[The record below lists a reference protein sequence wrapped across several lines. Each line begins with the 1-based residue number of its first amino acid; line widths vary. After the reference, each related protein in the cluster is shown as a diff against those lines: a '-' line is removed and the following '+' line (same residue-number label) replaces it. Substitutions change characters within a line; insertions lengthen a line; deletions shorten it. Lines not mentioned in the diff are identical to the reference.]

1 MEVYHSQVLVC
12 GGKGCISPESVD
24 LYRTLKSE
32 IRKHK
37 LNHEIE
43 VLRTGCLGLCELGPV
58 VVVYPEGVL
67 YNKVK
72 TEDIAELVESHFIHN
87 KVLERLQYKVTEG
100 EGNVRNLNK
109 LDFFKKQL
117 RIALRNCGI
126 IDPENIDEY
135 IALDGYK
142 ALEKVLTSMSP
153 SRSY

>member
-12 GGKGCISPESVD
+12 GGKGCISPESAD

-43 VLRTGCLGLCELGPV
+43 VLKTGCLGLCELGPV

-87 KVLERLQYKVTEG
+87 KVLERLQYKVSEG

-117 RIALRNCGI
+117 RIALKKLRNYRSR
-126 IDPENIDEY
+126 EY
-135 IALDGYK
+135 
-142 ALEKVLTSMSP
+142 
-153 SRSY
+153 